1 MKFRG
6 IVWKCRGRIIL
17 ERHKLLLLPC
27 GYALPRTSGS
37 LQFRVRVMN
46 CSVLTE
52 DSDCRCIVAEGSHA
66 KFNQPTKSCYVRFFK
81 TNIKYCIFKLLSAPI
96 TMTNRWKLSPNY
108 FDQHFECVEKQT
120 SWWNFHT
127 SYRLLSKV
135 LVIFRQHFSSL
146 SIFGV
151 RVFQSWTEN
160 IFFCHL
166 FLSFI
171 QTQFSRS
178 WETFGQKVFYAVFT

>member
-1 MKFRG
+1 MKVRG

-52 DSDCRCIVAEGSHA
+52 DSDCRCTVAEGSHA

-81 TNIKYCIFKLLSAPI
+81 NNIKYCIFKLLSAPV
-96 TMTNRWKLSPNY
+96 TTTNRKLSPNF
-108 FDQHFECVEKQT
+108 FDWHFECVKKET
-120 SWWNFHT
+120 SWWNFHK
-127 SYRLLSKV
+127 SYRLLSEV
-135 LVIFRQHFSSL
+135 LVIFRQNFSSL

-151 RVFQSWTEN
+151 RVFQGWTGN
-160 IFFCHL
+160 ISFVNFFS
-166 FLSFI
+166 SFI
-171 QTQFSRS
+171 QTQFTRN
-178 WETFGQKVFYAVFT
+178 